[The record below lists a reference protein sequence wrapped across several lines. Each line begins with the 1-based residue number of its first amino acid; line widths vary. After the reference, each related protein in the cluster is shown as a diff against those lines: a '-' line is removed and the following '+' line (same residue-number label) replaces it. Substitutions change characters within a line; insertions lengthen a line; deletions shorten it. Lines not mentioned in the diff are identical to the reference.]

1 MQLKSRQETST
12 TAQTIRLGAEI
23 GNRVRIGTTVALRGS
38 LGAGKTTLVKGI
50 ARSLQIRE
58 PVTSPTFTLISE
70 YRGRREG
77 RPVTLYHIDLYRIVH
92 PQEIED
98 LGLEEILS
106 AGSLSVIEWAEKA
119 AGLLPEGTVYV
130 DISITGNG
138 KRDISISGLTL

>member
-1 MQLKSRQETST
+1 MRLKPRQETST
-12 TAQTIRLGAEI
+12 PEQTRRLGAQI
-23 GNRVRIGTTVALRGS
+23 GRRVGTGTTIALRGS

-50 ARSLQIRE
+50 ARSLQIQE
-58 PVTSPTFTLISE
+58 AITSPTFTLISE
-70 YRGRREG
+70 YRGRRAG
-77 RPVTLYHIDLYRIVH
+77 RPVTLCHIDLYRIVH

-119 AGLLPEGTVYV
+119 AGFLPDGTVYV

-138 KRDISISGLTL
+138 RRDISISGLAL